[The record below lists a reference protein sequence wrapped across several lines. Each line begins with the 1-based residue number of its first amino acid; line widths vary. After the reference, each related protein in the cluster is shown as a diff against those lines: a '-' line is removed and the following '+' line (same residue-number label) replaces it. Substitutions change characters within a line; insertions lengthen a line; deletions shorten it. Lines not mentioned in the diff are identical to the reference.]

1 MVIELLHISQ
11 YVARER
17 RARARLGQVLLLLLL
32 LATAML
38 LMLAGVVWLYTHRAL
53 CGHDDGDVRLT
64 ARLFGI

>member
-32 LATAML
+32 LLATAML
-38 LMLAGVVWLYTHRAL
+38 LMLWLAL
-53 CGHDDGDVRLT
+53 SGFIRT
-64 ARLFGI
+64 APYVATTATATSD